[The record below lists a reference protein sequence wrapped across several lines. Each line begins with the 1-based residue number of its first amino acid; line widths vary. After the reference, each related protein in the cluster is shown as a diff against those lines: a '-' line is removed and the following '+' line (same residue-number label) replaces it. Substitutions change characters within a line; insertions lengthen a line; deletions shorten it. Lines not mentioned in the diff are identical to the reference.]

1 MSLPS
6 ERTVSPQAP
15 IFVVM
20 NAGSGDID
28 AQKRETTIREI
39 LSQAGRPHRLWLVS
53 DLCQLPATAR
63 QAVELALQQQGIVVA
78 AGGDGTINTVAQA
91 ALDGGCLFGVLPQG
105 TFNYFSRTHGI
116 PLDTAEATKVLLHGL
131 VRPVQVGLIN
141 DRLFLVNASL
151 GLYPKLLENREAHK
165 QKFGRTRLVAF
176 LSALMT
182 LLSPHRHLV
191 LTLEEGGE
199 RQVMQTATLMVE
211 NNALQLEEVG
221 LSEAS
226 AVQQGELAA
235 IVVKAKGVLQ
245 MLSVVARAALGRLGQ
260 ADTVSTFSFTSLTVR
275 PLRQRRI
282 KIATDGEVSWLI
294 PPLVFRVAPRP
305 LLLMVPM
312 PETKGGAS

>member
-6 ERTVSPQAP
+6 LRTVSAQAP

-20 NAGSGDID
+20 NAGSGDKD
-28 AQKRETTIREI
+28 AQKRETTIREV
-39 LSQAGRPHRLWLVS
+39 LSQAERPHRLWLVS
-53 DLCQLPATAR
+53 DPDQLSATAR

-91 ALDGGCLFGVLPQG
+91 ALDGSCLFGVLPQG

-151 GLYPKLLENREAHK
+151 GLYPKLLENRESHK

-199 RQVMQTATLMVE
+199 KQVMQTATLVVE
-211 NNALQLEEVG
+211 NNPLQLEEVG
-221 LSEAS
+221 LLEAS

-235 IVVKAKGVLQ
+235 IVIRAKGVLQ

-275 PLRQRRI
+275 PLRQRRV